1 VNFSNGASL
10 TCTPYH
16 KFLIHESYED
26 NRSIKDS
33 LRVDAQD
40 LKEGMKL
47 KKFDSPILDGTDEF
61 PHAYTH
67 GFFCGDGTYSNGRPT
82 CSLYGGKKDL
92 VPHLEIRSMTGIEDA
107 SGRLNTTL
115 PLTLRPK
122 FEVPL
127 NASLANKLR
136 WLEGLCDADG
146 TIARNGTNEAIQ
158 ISSIEFQFLD
168 AIRMMLLTMGVHA
181 KVAKAFDARLTVLPD
196 GKGGQKEFEC
206 KPLWRLLISSS
217 GLYTL
222 ALLDFK
228 PKRLVFQVRKPQR
241 NAEQFIK
248 IESIIKTGRRDDT
261 YCFNEPINHA
271 GVFNGILTGNCTEIM
286 EYTSPDE
293 TAVCNLG
300 SLALPRFVETS
311 GDGQVATFNFDK
323 LRTYTM
329 MLTRNLDKVI
339 TQNFYPTEECR
350 NSNMRHRP
358 IGIGVQGLADVF
370 AMLRLPWGS
379 DAAAKLNREIF
390 EHMYYAA
397 MDASITIAEELET
410 PAHMGIPMQG

>member
-1 VNFSNGASL
+1 MNFSNGASL

-16 KFLIHESYED
+16 KFLIHESYDD

-33 LRVDAQD
+33 IRVDAQD

-47 KKFDSPILDGTDEF
+47 KKFDSPILDGTDDF

-67 GFFCGDGTYSNGRPT
+67 GFFCGDGTYSNGKPT
-82 CSLYGGKKDL
+82 CSLYGGKKEL
-92 VPHLEIRSMTGIEDA
+92 VSHLEIRSMTGIEDA
-107 SGRLNTTL
+107 NGRLNTTL

-146 TIARNGTNEAIQ
+146 TVARNGTNESIQ

-168 AIRMMLLTMGVHA
+168 SIRMMLLTMGVHA
-181 KVAKAFDARLTVLPD
+181 KVTKVFDARLTMLPD

-206 KPLWRLLISSS
+206 KPLWRLLISST

-286 EYTSPDE
+286 EYTAPDE

-300 SLALPRFVETS
+300 SLALSRFVEMS
-311 GDGQVATFNFDK
+311 GDGQVAKFNFDK

-329 MLTRNLDKVI
+329 MLTRNLDKII
-339 TQNFYPTEECR
+339 TKNFYPTKECE
-350 NSNMRHRP
+350 NSNLRHRP

-370 AMLRLPWGS
+370 AMLRLAWGS
-379 DAAAKLNREIF
+379 EAAAKLNREIF
-390 EHMYYAA
+390 EHM
-397 MDASITIAEELET
+397 
-410 PAHMGIPMQG
+410 